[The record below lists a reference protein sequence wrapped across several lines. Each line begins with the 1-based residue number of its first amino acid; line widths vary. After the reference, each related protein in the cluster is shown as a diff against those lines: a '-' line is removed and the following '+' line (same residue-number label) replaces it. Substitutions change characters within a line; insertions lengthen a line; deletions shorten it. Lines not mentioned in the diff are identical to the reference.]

1 MLVSCKVK
9 DGLPLFEVHKE
20 GLMMLRKFRNKRVNF
35 A

>member
-9 DGLPLFEVHKE
+9 DGVPLFEVHKE
-20 GLMMLRKFRNKRVNF
+20 GLMMLRKFRNKRVNH